1 MFTKSKV
8 ALSLALVVAT
18 ASAAMAA
25 PRHAAA
31 PKHAVRDHS
40 ATLRHVPAST
50 YLSFGSVGG
59 PGRVAQPTYMTIQDI
74 GFRES
79 IGN

>member
-25 PRHAAA
+25 P
-31 PKHAVRDHS
+31 KHAGHS
-40 ATLRHVPAST
+40 AKLRHVPATS
-50 YLSFGSVGG
+50 YLSFGSIGG
-59 PGRVAQPTYMTIQDI
+59 TARVAQPTYMTIQDI

-79 IGN
+79 VGN